1 MVRLLQQR
9 GSESFLPGISSRLS
23 SNGLRHSATNRKIGG
38 SSPSRR
44 KAKSIPDNDD
54 AFRVN
59 AFISR
64 SLVKLVAQMVK
75 APAGRKPED
84 VGSSPTQFIK
94 QYKCL

>member
-1 MVRLLQQR
+1 M
-9 GSESFLPGISSRLS
+9 RLS

-59 AFISR
+59 AFVSR
-64 SLVKLVAQMVK
+64 SLVKIGSLNGRATAVK
-75 APAGRKPED
+75 AGRCGFEPHPIYK
-84 VGSSPTQFIK
+84 K